1 MGLYVEMGCRS
12 RSVCDGHRAGELH
25 LVGMMTVYDKRGL
38 QELLGIGKDTA
49 YAIMKQY
56 GFRTGYTYKSPLRI
70 TEEGVKRWADSQMMN
85 TDSLRTPSNG

>member
-1 MGLYVEMGCRS
+1 MEMGSSHSCVHSSYRT
-12 RSVCDGHRAGELH
+12 GKLH
-25 LVGMMTVYDKRGL
+25 LVGVMTVYDKRGL

-85 TDSLRTPSNG
+85 TDSPKTPSNG